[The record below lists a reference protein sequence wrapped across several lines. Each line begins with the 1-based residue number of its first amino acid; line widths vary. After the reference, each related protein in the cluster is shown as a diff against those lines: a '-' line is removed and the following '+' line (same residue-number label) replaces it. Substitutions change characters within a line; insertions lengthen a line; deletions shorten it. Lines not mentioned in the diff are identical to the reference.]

1 MLRLYSTWDQGKSRN
16 GPRKLSH
23 LIDGYQHAGRKLY
36 LSFAIGKFQRFH
48 NESGKGPHS
57 RHRIE
62 HLPKEMG

>member
-16 GPRKLSH
+16 GPRKSSH
-23 LIDGYQHAGRKLY
+23 LIDGYQHAGRNLC
-36 LSFAIGKFQRFH
+36 LSFAIGRCRRFH

-57 RHRIE
+57 RHRTE